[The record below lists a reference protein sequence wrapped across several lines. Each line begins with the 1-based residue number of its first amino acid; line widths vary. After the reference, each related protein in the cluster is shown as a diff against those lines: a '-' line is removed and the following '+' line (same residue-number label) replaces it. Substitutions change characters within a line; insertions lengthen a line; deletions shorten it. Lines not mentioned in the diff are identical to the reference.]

1 MSAIQ
6 VKNVPPE
13 LHERLRRRARREGR
27 SLSDYILSVLGRD
40 LETPTLR
47 EWLEGLSEDEP
58 VAGITGDEIADVIR
72 EGRAERDEQI
82 AGALAAGH

>member
-27 SLSDYILSVLGRD
+27 SLSDYILSVLDRD

-58 VAGITGDEIADVIR
+58 VAGVTADEIADAIQ
-72 EGRAERDEQI
+72 ESRAERDEQI